1 MHMKALYN
9 VLKYVLTRY
18 DKLLV
23 SSIDVQCDDKF
34 MDFSLKL
41 ITYSTQP
48 HSFPKL
54 TGQPS

>member
-1 MHMKALYN
+1 MKALYN